1 MPTVYMLFVSL
12 AACLF
17 CNSAFAEKSLDEPL
31 DLSPVEKWLA
41 RMDGMKSLEA
51 SFVQQKYLRTLRRPL
66 TTNGRIWIV
75 YPDDFRW
82 ELGDPPAT
90 VAIRNQDILTILE
103 PKKTKA
109 QRFSLAP
116 EQGRDGS
123 PVPAA
128 IHSASRTFPRSME
141 ELKKHFEILDLSRED
156 KVYQLTLKPMDKNL
170 TVAMRRVLFFIDVE
184 KFYLHA
190 FEIQFRDKSR
200 IRTTFTKMK
209 FNPTIPS
216 GLLNPS
222 LEGYKVSDHSQKQG
236 VEK

>member
-1 MPTVYMLFVSL
+1 MPTALL
-12 AACLF
+12 AAGLF
-17 CNSAFAEKSLDEPL
+17 CASVFAEKSLEAPL
-31 DLSPVEKWLA
+31 DLSPVGKWLA

-51 SFVQQKYLRTLRRPL
+51 TFVQQKYLRTLRRPL
-66 TTNGRIWIV
+66 TTKGRIWIR

-90 VAIRNQDILTILE
+90 IAIRNQDILTILE
-103 PKKTKA
+103 PKKMKA

-116 EQGRDGS
+116 EKGRDGS

-156 KVYQLTLKPMDKNL
+156 KVYQLTLKPTDKNL
-170 TVAMRRVLFFIDVE
+170 TVAMRRVLFFIDIE

-200 IRTTFTKMK
+200 IRTTFTRMK
-209 FNPTIPS
+209 FNPSIS
-216 GLLNPS
+216 DDLLNPD
-222 LEGYKVSDHSQKQG
+222 LTGYKLLDRLSKQ
-236 VEK
+236 